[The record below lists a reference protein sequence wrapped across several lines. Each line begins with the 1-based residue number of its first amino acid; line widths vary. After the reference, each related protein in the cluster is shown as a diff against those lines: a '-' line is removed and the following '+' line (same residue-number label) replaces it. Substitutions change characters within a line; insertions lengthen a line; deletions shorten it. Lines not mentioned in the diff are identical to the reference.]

1 MARTTNSNLGSLAS
15 CIVVLNGSVSQ
26 SGELHKVAVLVGAS
40 VVTAFADRRRPHRA
54 DCENDST
61 DRARIVSLRN
71 RIERGSQRTLK
82 TKRKIAAIVLLLLLG
97 AVAYGLFRTGQPASA
112 PAMNTK
118 TEYGGPAQAP
128 IVYQT
133 PLLTAQRLAQMPT
146 STEEQPF
153 AEEALR
159 LGDHEMDLAFA
170 AAVRDAA
177 EHPPVLSAEAKE
189 IQARLQRAEK
199 ALEADKAEV
208 ARLTAAYE
216 KASADK
222 KDALDDQLDV
232 AKAQLELDQDEAD
245 DAKQELI
252 RSGGD
257 PKGRIQAM
265 VEEHEPASH
274 VAHTMHVSVSND
286 VEAQGLIHRV
296 QRWSA
301 LHQKQLLLWH
311 AKQDAEFMA
320 MSLAAQHDAL
330 ESQINAEKIRTT
342 QTSEQATSSADAGG
356 GRKHS
361 NLNREESTALVKATK
376 LRASEQKNLAG
387 FGKRIDDQ
395 KQLAEVYAKWTDV
408 LAGKQRSVVHRML
421 TGLVIILGILLVGI
435 FFDSWLERLL
445 GKLSLDRRQVETMR
459 TVTRVAVQICAVLF
473 ILLVIF
479 GPPSQ
484 LGTILGLAGAG
495 LTVALKDFIVGFLG
509 WFVLMGKNG
518 IRLGDWVEINGV
530 TGEVVELGMFH
541 TVLLETGN
549 WTDSSHPTGRRVTFT
564 NSFAIEGHYFNF
576 STSGQW
582 LWDELQVVLP
592 TGQDPYPIV
601 TAIQKKVLEATS
613 EGAKQ
618 AEKEWKG
625 TTRSREMSS
634 QAAAPAIN
642 IKPVIGGIEIAVRYI
657 TSANERY
664 QLRAKLNQAAVDLLG
679 QKAAPPP
686 AAPAS
691 TAPSN

>member
-1 MARTTNSNLGSLAS
+1 MA
-15 CIVVLNGSVSQ
+15 
-26 SGELHKVAVLVGAS
+26 
-40 VVTAFADRRRPHRA
+40 
-54 DCENDST
+54 
-61 DRARIVSLRN
+61 SLRT
-71 RIERGSQRTLK
+71 RIERGWQRTMK
-82 TKRKIAAIVLLLLLG
+82 TKREIAAIVLVALLG
-97 AVAYGLFRTGQPASA
+97 AVAYGMFRTGQPASA

-128 IVYQT
+128 IVDQS
-133 PLLTAQRLAQMPT
+133 PLLTAQRLALMPT

-170 AAVRDAA
+170 AAVRDAE

-189 IQARLQRAEK
+189 IQARLQQAERAV
-199 ALEADKAEV
+199 EADKAEV
-208 ARLTAAYE
+208 ARLTTAFE

-245 DAKQELI
+245 DAKQDLI

-257 PKGRIQAM
+257 PKGRIQSM
-265 VEEHEPASH
+265 VEEHEAASH
-274 VAHTMHVSVSND
+274 VADTMHVSVSND

-301 LHQKQLLLWH
+301 LQQKQQLLWH
-311 AKQDAEFMA
+311 AKQDAESMA
-320 MSLAAQHDAL
+320 RSLTAQHDAL
-330 ESQINAEKIRTT
+330 ESQSSAGKSRATLTSKQTT
-342 QTSEQATSSADAGG
+342 TSTADAGG
-356 GRKHS
+356 ARKPS

-376 LRASEQKNLAG
+376 LRASEQNTLAG

-395 KQLAEVYAKWTDV
+395 KQLAEVYAKWTELV
-408 LAGKQRSVVHRML
+408 AAKQRSVVHRML
-421 TGLVIILGILLVGI
+421 TGLAIILGILLVGI

-445 GKLSLDRRQVETMR
+445 GKLSLDRRQVETLR
-459 TVTRVAVQICAVLF
+459 TVTRVAVQVAAVLF

-509 WFVLMGKNG
+509 WLALMGKNG

-549 WTDSSHPTGRRVTFT
+549 WTDSGHPTGRRVTFT
-564 NSFAIEGHYFNF
+564 NSYAIEGHYFNF

-582 LWDELQVVLP
+582 MWDELQVVIP
-592 TGQDPYPIV
+592 TGQDPYPVID
-601 TAIQKKVLEATS
+601 AIQKKVAEATS
-613 EGAKQ
+613 ETAKQ
-618 AEKEWKG
+618 AEQEWQNVA
-625 TTRSREMSS
+625 RSRQMSALS
-634 QAAAPAIN
+634 AAPAIN
-642 IKPVIGGIEIAVRYI
+642 VKPVIGGVEIAVRYI

-679 QKAAPPP
+679 QKAVPPP
-686 AAPAS
+686 AAPVS
-691 TAPSN
+691 TPPSK